1 MQRAFHSVKSAF
13 DPLKSDEGCSLHLDE
28 LPYQGRQLEQFLGQQ
43 QLTQLGAPFRPLLE
57 KTE

>member
-1 MQRAFHSVKSAF
+1 MQRAFDSVESGDA
-13 DPLKSDEGCSLHLDE
+13 CSLHLDE